1 MRRSIDADTYVV
13 LFKAL
18 SSNSRI
24 MILRVLAERGEMSV
38 EEITKHINL
47 AGSTVSRHLQ
57 ELRMQE
63 LVTVKHDAQNRYYSL
78 DRERLADKLG
88 SFLKGLGIAPAV
100 PPAGEDQ
107 PSLDLR

>member
-1 MRRSIDADTYVV
+1 MRDTYVV

-38 EEITKHINL
+38 EEITKHVNL

-78 DRERLADKLG
+78 DRERLTDKLG
-88 SFLKGLGIAPAV
+88 SFLKGLGVAPAV
-100 PPAGEDQ
+100 PPAGKDQ